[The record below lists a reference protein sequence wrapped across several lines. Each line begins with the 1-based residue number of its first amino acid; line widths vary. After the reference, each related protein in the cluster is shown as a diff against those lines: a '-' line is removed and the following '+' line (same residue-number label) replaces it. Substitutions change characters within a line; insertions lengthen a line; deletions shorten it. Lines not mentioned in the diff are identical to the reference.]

1 LSSDFDKLSSYHR
14 VEGLDALSKRVNIR
28 SDDASAAI
36 NSVERAYEALKA
48 LRDLLQKASHEEG
61 LAKFRISTEMSE
73 LTAESK
79 HITEELRF
87 IQAEKEKIAAKA
99 INEFQPIPFPELIDH
114 EVGFTNVSW
123 KEMYN
128 RATYDNIYN

>member
-14 VEGLDALSKRVNIR
+14 VEGLDKLSKRVNIR
-28 SDDASAAI
+28 AGDALAAI
-36 NSVERAYEALKA
+36 KSVERAYEALKA
-48 LRDLLQKASHEEG
+48 LRDLLQKAAQEEG
-61 LAKFRISTEMSE
+61 IAKFRISTEMSE
-73 LTAESK
+73 LTAASK
-79 HITEELRF
+79 HIKEELRF

-114 EVGFTNVSW
+114 EAGFTNVSW

-128 RATYDNIYN
+128 RAYDNIYN